1 MDHIVNYVA
10 ELHQTLDRLPLELI
24 DRVINIL
31 HEARL
36 SHKQIFIM
44 GNGGSASTASHFV
57 ADLGKNTR
65 REGWPNFRVIGLT
78 DNMAI
83 FSAYANDEGYE
94 NVFAHQLASF
104 VRPLDIVIAISASG
118 NSPNVIK
125 AIELAKKVR
134 ARTIGFTGFDGGK
147 LGSLVDLHVHV
158 PSNLIEHVEDIHL
171 MLEHLIC
178 KNLREMA
185 QQGILPGASFVQ
197 AFDAS
202 GAPVADSAGS
212 NLVSFDD
219 VHPAQELLYALT
231 QEMDPQS
238 DLPTILQRV
247 LDLTVKGIGASSGSF
262 LLMDNKGRISEAAM
276 AYGGQVGIQ
285 NPQGLNDITEHGLA
299 KWVVDNRQSAL
310 VANTLDDPRWF
321 QREWE
326 QDGKSRSAVCV
337 PILDQDRVLGVL
349 TLVHSQA
356 EQFTREDQ
364 ALLAAIALCVSFSL
378 SKAQSR
384 H

>member
-1 MDHIVNYVA
+1 
-10 ELHQTLDRLPLELI
+10 
-24 DRVINIL
+24 
-31 HEARL
+31 
-36 SHKQIFIM
+36 
-44 GNGGSASTASHFV
+44 
-57 ADLGKNTR
+57 
-65 REGWPNFRVIGLT
+65 
-78 DNMAI
+78 
-83 FSAYANDEGYE
+83 
-94 NVFAHQLASF
+94 
-104 VRPLDIVIAISASG
+104 LDIVIAISASG

-125 AIELAKKVR
+125 AVELAKKVR
-134 ARTIGFTGFDGGK
+134 ARTIGFTGFNGGK
-147 LGSLVDLHVHV
+147 LGSMVDLHVNV
-158 PSNLIEHVEDIHL
+158 PSHLIEHVEDIHL

-202 GAPVADSAGS
+202 GVPGADLAGS
-212 NLVSFDD
+212 SPVTFED

-231 QEMDPQS
+231 HEIDPQT
-238 DLPTILQRV
+238 DLHIILQRV
-247 LDLTVKGIGASSGSF
+247 LDLTIKGIGASSGSF
-262 LLMDNKGRISEAAM
+262 LLMDNNGRISEAAM
-276 AYGGQVGIQ
+276 AYAGQVEIY
-285 NPQGLNDITEHGLA
+285 NPQGLTDITERGLA

-310 VANTLDDPRWF
+310 IANTLDDPRWL
-321 QREWE
+321 RRDWE

-378 SKAQSR
+378 SKAQSHR
-384 H
+384 